1 MAKNKPKINVS
12 NFAVGPDS
20 LRPADVDEQVQVQVH
35 EQVHEQVQ
43 VQVDEHEDVPVQREL
58 LTKRIYPICKE
69 SVIDELT
76 RYGKRHGR
84 KLNSVV
90 NEALERF
97 VEEVIKK

>member
-1 MAKNKPKINVS
+1 MAKSKPKFNVS
-12 NFAVGPDS
+12 NFAVDPES
-20 LRPADVDEQVQVQVH
+20 LRPADVDEQVQVH
-35 EQVHEQVQ
+35 VHEQVQ